1 MKIAVYEM
9 REDEIKEFY
18 KAADE
23 LKVEIVTTK
32 EALNSVTISF
42 ANGCD
47 GVTTLGHSILD
58 RDMLQQLKAMGIKYI
73 STRSIGFNHID
84 IEAAKELGLRVSNA
98 SYAPNGVA
106 DYTIMLILMTLRN
119 YKPALWRGQVNDYS
133 LEGLQ
138 GREMRHLTIG
148 VMGTGKIGKTVIQ
161 NLTGFGC
168 KILAYDLYQNEEVKK
183 LATYVDLETLYKE
196 CDVITLHTPLLD
208 STYRIINKAA
218 IEKMKRGVVLI
229 NCARGELM
237 NIQDIIEGIEEE
249 KIGALGLD
257 VFENEEGIY
266 HQDRRTHIIKNREM
280 AYLRQFPNVILTQHM
295 AFYTDEAVK
304 SMVRCGVKSLL
315 EFQINGQSVN
325 QIV

>member
-9 REDEIKEFY
+9 REDEVKEFY

-42 ANGCD
+42 ANGCE
-47 GVTTLGHSILD
+47 GVTTLGHSTLD
-58 RDMLQQLKAMGIKYI
+58 RNMLQQLKAMGIKYI

-315 EFQINGQSVN
+315 EFEINGQSVN

>member
-1 MKIAVYEM
+1 MKIAVYEL
-9 REDEIKEFY
+9 REDEISEFD
-18 KAADE
+18 KISQEFKLD
-23 LKVEIVTTK
+23 LVKTK
-32 EALNSVTISF
+32 ETLNSATVAF
-42 ANGCD
+42 AKGCQ
-47 GVTTLGHSILD
+47 GVTTLGHSTLD
-58 RDMLQQLKAMGIKYI
+58 KAMLESLKNIGIKYI

-84 IEAAKELGLRVSNA
+84 IHKARELGLRVSNA

-138 GREMRHLTIG
+138 GRELRNLTVG
-148 VMGTGKIGKTVIQ
+148 VMGTGKIGKAVIK

-168 KILAYDLYQNEEVKK
+168 RVLAYDLYQEEEVKS
-183 LATYVDLETLYKE
+183 LASYVDLNTFYRE

-208 STYRIINKAA
+208 STYRIINKATLD
-218 IEKMKRGVVLI
+218 KMKKGVILI

-237 NIQDIIEGIEEE
+237 DIQDIIEGIEEE

-257 VFENEEGIY
+257 VFENEEEIY
-266 HQDRRTHIIKNREM
+266 HRDRRTHIIKNREM

-295 AFYTDEAVK
+295 AFYTEEAVR
-304 SMVRCGVKSLL
+304 SMVRCGIKSLV
-315 EFQINGQSVN
+315 EFELNGKSSN
-325 QIV
+325 EIV